1 MAKAKEEK
9 TTKTKKSDFTSL
21 YSELMDLTTKEET
34 FWPSGS
40 IIFDSIVSNGR
51 GIPEGTFIEIASE
64 SGCGKSTMC
73 LHISK
78 KYCSQGKRVIYID
91 TESGLNGNQIDC
103 FGMRQ
108 YVDDM
113 LFIPVRLQT
122 YGEVDD
128 FLCKVINDPDVA
140 LIIYDSI
147 TATVPAR
154 LTEKN
159 VDEMNEPGVA
169 ARAQSNFMQ
178 KFKARFK
185 NSNKTVI
192 FVNQLRTKIAMGYG
206 QVTKL
211 AQAGGQA
218 LGYYMDVRVMLKKI
232 KMLEQTLEGYEKPV
246 PYGADLA
253 IWTDKNRYARPML
266 KKIISIHFGK
276 GISNAGA
283 IRQVLEYHHVVERV
297 PRKGWNVKY
306 QGEDVLVPKDDLET
320 FIKDHFEYFAEVA
333 DSLGGI
339 ALIPNEDDEVVD
351 SAAELSQ
358 DVTYDPDDVEEQ
370 DDSSDE

>member
-1 MAKAKEEK
+1 MAKIDF
-9 TTKTKKSDFTSL
+9 KKL
-21 YSELMDLTTKEET
+21 YSELTDLTAKEER
-34 FWPSGS
+34 FNPSGS
-40 IIFDSIVSNGR
+40 IILDAIVSNGR
-51 GIPEGTFIEIASE
+51 GLPEGVFIEIASE

-73 LHISK
+73 LHIAK

-113 LFIPVRLQT
+113 LFVPVRMQT
-122 YGEVDD
+122 YGEVDN
-128 FLCKVINDPDVA
+128 FLCQILEDPEVA
-140 LIIYDSI
+140 LIVYDSI
-147 TATVPAR
+147 TATVPGR

-169 ARAQSNFMQ
+169 ARIQSNFMQ

-206 QVTKL
+206 QITKL

-218 LGYYMDVRVMLKKI
+218 LGYYMDVRIMMKKI
-232 KMLEQTLEGYEKPV
+232 KMLEQTLPGYEKPV
-246 PYGADLA
+246 PYGCDLA
-253 IWTDKNRYARPML
+253 IWTDKNRYARPLL
-266 KKIISIHFGK
+266 KKIITIHFGK

-283 IRQVLEYHHVVERV
+283 IRAVLEYHGVVEKV
-297 PRKGWNVKY
+297 PRKGYKIKY
-306 QGEDVLVPKDDLET
+306 QGEEVMVKTDEVEN
-320 FIKDHFEYFAEVA
+320 FIKERLQYFAEVA
-333 DSLGGI
+333 DGLGGI
-339 ALIPNEDDEVVD
+339 ALIPNEEDEVID
-351 SAAELSQ
+351 SSAELS
-358 DVTYDPDDVEEQ
+358 DSISVDDEPEE
-370 DDSSDE
+370 E

>member
-1 MAKAKEEK
+1 MARLDYKKMYSELIDLTAKEEV
-9 TTKTKKSDFTSL
+9 FH
-21 YSELMDLTTKEET
+21 
-34 FWPSGS
+34 PSGS
-40 IIFDSIVSNGR
+40 IILDAVISDGR

-73 LHISK
+73 FHIAK

-91 TESGLNGNQIDC
+91 TESGVNGNQIDC
-103 FGMRQ
+103 FGLRD
-108 YVDDM
+108 YVDQM

-122 YGEVDD
+122 YGEVDE
-128 FLCKVINDPDVA
+128 FLCKVLEDPEVA

-147 TATVPAR
+147 TATVPGR

-169 ARAQSNFMQ
+169 ARLQSNFMQ

-192 FVNQLRTKIAMGYG
+192 FINQLRTKIAMGYG

-218 LGYYMDVRVMLKKI
+218 LGYYMDIRLMMKAVKK
-232 KMLEQTLEGYEKPV
+232 LEQTLPGYEKPV
-246 PYGADLA
+246 PYGCDLA
-253 IWTDKNRYARPML
+253 IWADKNRFARPFL
-266 KKIISIHFGK
+266 KKVITIHFGK

-283 IRQVLEYHHVVERV
+283 VRSVLEYHGVVERV
-297 PRKGWNVKY
+297 LRKGWKVQFK
-306 QGEDVLVPKDDLET
+306 GEEITVQKDEIDN
-320 FIKDHFEYFAEVA
+320 FIKENFAYFAEVA

-339 ALIPNEDDEVVD
+339 KLIPNSDDEEVID
-351 SAAELSQ
+351 SSAELSECVSL
-358 DVTYDPDDVEEQ
+358 DSDDYDETE
-370 DDSSDE
+370 

>member
-1 MAKAKEEK
+1 MSKIDFKKLYSEMIDLTAKEEV
-9 TTKTKKSDFTSL
+9 FCQ
-21 YSELMDLTTKEET
+21 
-34 FWPSGS
+34 SGS
-40 IIFDSIVSNGR
+40 IILDAIVSNGR
-51 GIPEGTFIEIASE
+51 GLPEGVFIEIASE

-73 LHISK
+73 LHIAK

-108 YVDDM
+108 YVEDM

-122 YGEVDD
+122 YGEVDN
-128 FLCKVINDPDVA
+128 FLCQILEDPEVA
-140 LIIYDSI
+140 LIVYDSI
-147 TATVPAR
+147 TATVPGR

-169 ARAQSNFMQ
+169 ARIQSNFMQ
-178 KFKARFK
+178 KFKSRFK

-192 FVNQLRTKIAMGYG
+192 FINQLRTKIAMGYG

-218 LGYYMDVRVMLKKI
+218 LGYYMDVRIMMKKI
-232 KMLEQTLEGYEKPV
+232 KMLEQTLPGYEKPV
-246 PYGADLA
+246 PYGCDLA

-266 KKIISIHFGK
+266 KKIITIHFGK

-283 IRQVLEYHHVVERV
+283 LRAVLEYHGVVTRV
-297 PRKGWNVKY
+297 PRKGWSVKY
-306 QGEDVLVPKDDLET
+306 QGEDVQVAKDDIET
-320 FIKDHFEYFAEVA
+320 FIKDHLQYFAEVA
-333 DSLGGI
+333 DTLGGI
-339 ALIPNEDDEVVD
+339 ALIPNPEDEVID
-351 SAAELSQ
+351 SSSELS
-358 DVTYDPDDVEEQ
+358 DSVSVDTDDVE
-370 DDSSDE
+370 SD

>member
-1 MAKAKEEK
+1 MAK
-9 TTKTKKSDFTSL
+9 TTSGDFTKL
-21 YSELMDLTTKEET
+21 YSELMDLTTREEKFSPT
-34 FWPSGS
+34 GS
-40 IIFDSIVSNGR
+40 IILDAVLSDGR
-51 GIPEGTFIEIASE
+51 GLPEGVFVEIASE

-73 LHISK
+73 LHIAK
-78 KYCSQGKRVIYID
+78 KYCQQGKRVIYID

-103 FGMRQ
+103 FGMRE

-122 YGEVDD
+122 YGQIDD
-128 FLCKVINDPDVA
+128 FLCKILDDKEVA

-147 TATVPAR
+147 TATVPSR

-169 ARAQSNFMQ
+169 ARAQSYFMQ

-211 AQAGGQA
+211 TQAGGQA
-218 LGYYMDVRVMLKKI
+218 LGYYMDVRVMLRKV
-232 KMLEQTLEGYEKPV
+232 KMLEQTLPGYDKPV
-246 PYGADLA
+246 PYGCDLA
-253 IWTDKNRYARPML
+253 IWTDKNRYARPLL
-266 KKIISIHFGK
+266 KKVITIHFGK

-283 IRQVLEYHHVVERV
+283 IRNVLEYHGILERV
-297 PRKGWNVKY
+297 PRKGYKVKY
-306 QGEDVLVPKDDLET
+306 KDEEVIVKKEELDNY
-320 FIKDHFEYFAEVA
+320 IKERMSYFAEVA
-333 DSLGGI
+333 DGLGGI
-339 ALIPNEDDEVVD
+339 KLIPNEEDEVID
-351 SAAELSQ
+351 STSELST
-358 DVTYDPDDVEEQ
+358 DTIIDEDDIDETVCSNDE
-370 DDSSDE
+370 SDEAPF

>member
-1 MAKAKEEK
+1 MAKI
-9 TTKTKKSDFTSL
+9 DFSKL
-21 YSELMDLTTKEET
+21 YGELMDLTTKEES
-34 FWPSGS
+34 FSPSGS
-40 IIFDSIVSNGR
+40 IILDAIVSNGR
-51 GIPEGTFIEIASE
+51 GLPAGTFIEIASE

-73 LHISK
+73 LHIAK
-78 KYCSQGKRVIYID
+78 KYCAQGKRVIYID
-91 TESGLNGNQIDC
+91 TEQGLNGNQIDC

-128 FLCKVINDPDVA
+128 FLCKVLEDKDVA

-147 TATVPAR
+147 TATVPGR

-169 ARAQSNFMQ
+169 ARIQSNFMQ

-185 NSNKTVI
+185 NTDKTVI

-218 LGYYMDVRVMLKKI
+218 LGYYMDIRIMMKKI
-232 KMLEQTLEGYEKPV
+232 KMLEQTLPGYEKPV
-246 PYGADLA
+246 PYGCDLA
-253 IWTDKNRYARPML
+253 IWCDKNRYARPLL
-266 KKIISIHFGK
+266 KKIITIHFGK

-283 IRQVLEYHHVVERV
+283 LRSVLEYHGVVTRV

-306 QGEDVLVPKDDLET
+306 QGEDVLIAKDDLEA
-320 FIKDHFEYFAEVA
+320 FIKDHLQYFAEVA
-333 DSLGGI
+333 DGLGGI
-339 ALIPNEDDEVVD
+339 ALIPNPEDEVID
-351 SAAELSQ
+351 SSAELSSG
-358 DVTYDPDDVEEQ
+358 VNADPDDV
-370 DDSSDE
+370 DETE

>member
-1 MAKAKEEK
+1 MAKI
-9 TTKTKKSDFTSL
+9 DFSKL
-21 YSELMDLTTKEET
+21 YGELMDLTTKEES
-34 FWPSGS
+34 FSPSGS
-40 IIFDSIVSNGR
+40 IILDAIVSNGR
-51 GIPEGTFIEIASE
+51 GLPAGTFIEIASE

-73 LHISK
+73 LHIAK
-78 KYCSQGKRVIYID
+78 KYCAQGKRVIYID
-91 TESGLNGNQIDC
+91 TEQGLNGNQIDC

-128 FLCKVINDPDVA
+128 FLCKVLEDKDVA

-147 TATVPAR
+147 TATVPGR

-169 ARAQSNFMQ
+169 ARIQSNFMQ

-185 NSNKTVI
+185 NTDKTVI

-218 LGYYMDVRVMLKKI
+218 LGYYMDIRIMMKKI
-232 KMLEQTLEGYEKPV
+232 KMLEQTLPGYEKPV
-246 PYGADLA
+246 PYGCDLA
-253 IWTDKNRYARPML
+253 IWCDKNRYARPLL
-266 KKIISIHFGK
+266 KKIITIHFGK

-283 IRQVLEYHHVVERV
+283 LRSVLEYHGVVTRV

-306 QGEDVLVPKDDLET
+306 QGEDILIAKDDLEA
-320 FIKDHFEYFAEVA
+320 FIKDHLQYFAEVA
-333 DSLGGI
+333 DGLGGI
-339 ALIPNEDDEVVD
+339 ALIPNPEDEVID
-351 SAAELSQ
+351 SSAELSSG
-358 DVTYDPDDVEEQ
+358 VNADPDDI
-370 DDSSDE
+370 DETE

>member
-1 MAKAKEEK
+1 MAKLDYKKMYSELIDLTAKEEA
-9 TTKTKKSDFTSL
+9 FH
-21 YSELMDLTTKEET
+21 
-34 FWPSGS
+34 PSGS
-40 IIFDSIVSNGR
+40 IILDAVISDGR

-73 LHISK
+73 FHIAK

-91 TESGLNGNQIDC
+91 TESGVNGNQIDC
-103 FGMRQ
+103 FGLRD
-108 YVDDM
+108 YVDQM

-122 YGEVDD
+122 YGEVDE
-128 FLCKVINDPDVA
+128 FLCKVLEDPEVS

-147 TATVPAR
+147 TATVPGR

-169 ARAQSNFMQ
+169 ARLQSNFMQ

-192 FVNQLRTKIAMGYG
+192 FINQLRTKIAMGYG

-218 LGYYMDVRVMLKKI
+218 LGYYMDVRLMMKAVKK
-232 KMLEQTLEGYEKPV
+232 LEQTLPGYEKPV
-246 PYGADLA
+246 PYGCDLA
-253 IWTDKNRYARPML
+253 IWADKNRFARPFL
-266 KKIISIHFGK
+266 KKVITIHFGK
-276 GISNAGA
+276 GVSNAGA
-283 IRQVLEYHHVVERV
+283 VRSVLEYHGVVERV
-297 PRKGWNVKY
+297 LRKGWKVQFK
-306 QGEDVLVPKDDLET
+306 GEEITVQKDEIDN
-320 FIKDHFEYFAEVA
+320 FIKENFAYFAEVA

-339 ALIPNEDDEVVD
+339 KLIPNSDDEEVID
-351 SAAELSQ
+351 SSAELSECVSL
-358 DVTYDPDDVEEQ
+358 DSDDYDETE
-370 DDSSDE
+370 

>member
-1 MAKAKEEK
+1 MSKINFQK
-9 TTKTKKSDFTSL
+9 L
-21 YSELMDLTTKEET
+21 YSDMIDLTAREER
-34 FWPSGS
+34 FSPSGS
-40 IIFDSIVSNGR
+40 IILDAIVSNGR
-51 GIPEGTFIEIASE
+51 GLPEGVFIEIASE

-73 LHISK
+73 LHIAK

-122 YGEVDD
+122 YGEVDN
-128 FLCKVINDPDVA
+128 FLCQILEDPEVA
-140 LIIYDSI
+140 LIVYDSI
-147 TATVPAR
+147 TATVPGR

-169 ARAQSNFMQ
+169 ARIQSNFMQ
-178 KFKARFK
+178 KFKSRFK

-218 LGYYMDVRVMLKKI
+218 LGYYMDVRIMMKKI
-232 KMLEQTLEGYEKPV
+232 KMLEQTLPGYEKPV
-246 PYGADLA
+246 PYGCDLA
-253 IWTDKNRYARPML
+253 IWTDKNRYARPLL
-266 KKIISIHFGK
+266 KKVITIHFGK

-283 IRQVLEYHHVVERV
+283 LRSVLEYHGVVTRV
-297 PRKGWNVKY
+297 PRKGWAVKY
-306 QGEDVLVPKDDLET
+306 QSDEVQVAKDDIET
-320 FIKDHFEYFAEVA
+320 FIKDHLQYFVEVA
-333 DSLGGI
+333 DELGGI
-339 ALIPNEDDEVVD
+339 ALIPNPEDEVID
-351 SAAELSQ
+351 SSAELAESIE
-358 DVTYDPDDVEEQ
+358 PDI
-370 DDSSDE
+370 DEDE

>member
-1 MAKAKEEK
+1 MAKLDYKKMYSELIDLTAKEEV
-9 TTKTKKSDFTSL
+9 FH
-21 YSELMDLTTKEET
+21 
-34 FWPSGS
+34 PSGS
-40 IIFDSIVSNGR
+40 IILDAVISDGR

-73 LHISK
+73 FHIAK

-91 TESGLNGNQIDC
+91 TESGVNGNQIDC
-103 FGMRQ
+103 FGLRD
-108 YVDDM
+108 YVDQM

-122 YGEVDD
+122 YGEVDE
-128 FLCKVINDPDVA
+128 FLCKVLEDPEVA

-147 TATVPAR
+147 TATVPGR

-169 ARAQSNFMQ
+169 ARLQSNFMQ

-192 FVNQLRTKIAMGYG
+192 FINQLRTKIAMGYG

-218 LGYYMDVRVMLKKI
+218 LGYYMDIRLMMKAVKK
-232 KMLEQTLEGYEKPV
+232 LEQTLPGYEKPV
-246 PYGADLA
+246 PYGCDLA
-253 IWTDKNRYARPML
+253 IWADKNRFARPFL
-266 KKIISIHFGK
+266 KKVITIHFGK

-283 IRQVLEYHHVVERV
+283 VRSVLEYHGVVERV
-297 PRKGWNVKY
+297 LRKGWKVQFK
-306 QGEDVLVPKDDLET
+306 GEEITVQKDEIDN
-320 FIKDHFEYFAEVA
+320 FIKENFAYFAEVA

-339 ALIPNEDDEVVD
+339 KLIPNSDDEEVID
-351 SAAELSQ
+351 SSAELSECVSL
-358 DVTYDPDDVEEQ
+358 DSDDYDETE
-370 DDSSDE
+370 

>member
-1 MAKAKEEK
+1 MSKIDFKKLYGEMIDLTAKEEI
-9 TTKTKKSDFTSL
+9 FN
-21 YSELMDLTTKEET
+21 
-34 FWPSGS
+34 PSGS
-40 IIFDSIVSNGR
+40 IILDAIVSNGR
-51 GIPEGTFIEIASE
+51 GLPEGVFIEIASE

-73 LHISK
+73 LHIAK

-122 YGEVDD
+122 YGEVDK
-128 FLCKVINDPDVA
+128 FLCQVLEDPEVS
-140 LIIYDSI
+140 LIVYDSI
-147 TATVPAR
+147 TATVPGR

-169 ARAQSNFMQ
+169 ARIQSNFMQ
-178 KFKARFK
+178 KFKSRFK

-218 LGYYMDVRVMLKKI
+218 LGYYMDVRIMMKKI
-232 KMLEQTLEGYEKPV
+232 KMLEQTLPGYEKPV
-246 PYGADLA
+246 PYGCDLA
-253 IWTDKNRYARPML
+253 IWCDKNRYARPLL
-266 KKIISIHFGK
+266 KKIITIHFGK

-283 IRQVLEYHHVVERV
+283 LRAVLEYHGVVTRV
-297 PRKGWNVKY
+297 LRKGWNVKY
-306 QGEDVLVPKDDLET
+306 QGEEILVGKDDIDT
-320 FIKDHFEYFAEVA
+320 FIKDRLQYFVDVA
-333 DSLGGI
+333 DELGGI
-339 ALIPNEDDEVVD
+339 ALIPNPEDEVID
-351 SAAELSQ
+351 SSAELSDTVSADADLDDA
-358 DVTYDPDDVEEQ
+358 DV
-370 DDSSDE
+370 SD

>member
-1 MAKAKEEK
+1 MAKV
-9 TTKTKKSDFTSL
+9 DFNKL
-21 YSELMDLTTKEET
+21 YESLMDLTCKEEVFT
-34 FWPSGS
+34 PSGS
-40 IIFDSIVSNGR
+40 IIFDAIVSDGR
-51 GIPEGTFIEIASE
+51 GLPEGVFIEIASE

-73 LHISK
+73 LHIAK

-108 YVDDM
+108 YVENM
-113 LFIPVRLQT
+113 LFIPVRMQT
-122 YGEVDD
+122 YGEVDT
-128 FLCKVINDPDVA
+128 FLTQILDDKEVS

-147 TATVPAR
+147 TATVPGR

-218 LGYYMDVRVMLKKI
+218 LGYYMDIRIMMKKI
-232 KMLEQTLEGYEKPV
+232 KMLEQTLPGYEKPV
-246 PYGADLA
+246 PYGCDLA
-253 IWTDKNRYARPML
+253 IWADKNRYARPLL
-266 KKIISIHFGK
+266 KKVITIHFGK

-283 IRQVLEYHHVVERV
+283 LRSVLEYHGIVTRV
-297 PRKGWNVKY
+297 LRKGWNVKY
-306 QGEDVLVPKDDLET
+306 QGEDIIVPKDDIDN
-320 FIKDHFEYFAEVA
+320 FIKDHLSYFVDVA
-333 DSLGGI
+333 DHLGGI
-339 ALIPNEDDEVVD
+339 KLIPNPEDEVVD
-351 SAAELSQ
+351 TEAELGKDTNC
-358 DVTYDPDDVEEQ
+358 DVDEE
-370 DDSSDE
+370 E

>member
-1 MAKAKEEK
+1 MAKATSDKEKRK
-9 TTKTKKSDFTSL
+9 TDFTKL
-21 YSELMDLTTKEET
+21 YSEIMDLTCREESFT
-34 FWPSGS
+34 ASGS
-40 IIFDSIVSNGR
+40 IILDAIISNGR
-51 GIPEGTFIEIASE
+51 GIPAGTFIEIASE

-73 LHISK
+73 IHIAK
-78 KYCSQGKRVIYID
+78 RYCAQGKRVIYID
-91 TESGLNGNQIDC
+91 TEQGLNGNQIDC
-103 FGMRQ
+103 FGLRQ

-113 LFIPVRLQT
+113 LFIPVRMQT

-128 FLCKVINDPDVA
+128 FLCKVLEDKDVA

-147 TATVPAR
+147 TATVPGR

-169 ARAQSNFMQ
+169 ARIQSNFMQ

-185 NSNKTVI
+185 NTDKTVI
-192 FVNQLRTKIAMGYG
+192 FVNQLRTRIAMGYG

-211 AQAGGQA
+211 TQAGGQA
-218 LGYYMDVRVMLKKI
+218 LGYYMDVRIMLKKVM
-232 KMLEQTLEGYEKPV
+232 MLEQTLPGYEKPV

-253 IWTDKNRYARPML
+253 IWCDKNRYARPLL
-266 KKIISIHFGK
+266 KKVITIHFGK

-283 IRQVLEYHHVVERV
+283 VRSVLEYHGIIERV

-306 QGEDVLVPKDDLET
+306 QNEIVQVPKDDLDS
-320 FIKDHFEYFAEVA
+320 FLKSHLEYFVELA

-339 ALIPNEDDEVVD
+339 ALVPDSDEEVAD
-351 SAAELSQ
+351 SETELSN
-358 DVTYDPDDVEEQ
+358 EEVISIE
-370 DDSSDE
+370 DSDEDE

>member
-1 MAKAKEEK
+1 MAKC
-9 TTKTKKSDFTSL
+9 DFSKL
-21 YSELMDLTTKEET
+21 YSELMDLTTKDEV
-34 FWPSGS
+34 FMPSGS
-40 IIFDSIVSNGR
+40 IILDAVISNGR
-51 GIPEGTFIEIASE
+51 GLPEGTFIEIASE

-73 LHISK
+73 LHIAK

-103 FGMRQ
+103 FGMRH

-128 FLCKVINDPDVA
+128 FLLKVLEDKEVA

-147 TATVPAR
+147 TATVPGR

-169 ARAQSNFMQ
+169 ARIQSNFMQ

-218 LGYYMDVRVMLKKI
+218 LGYYMDVRIMMKKV
-232 KMLEQTLEGYEKPV
+232 KMLEQTLPGYEKPV
-246 PYGADLA
+246 PYGCDLA
-253 IWTDKNRYARPML
+253 IWTDKNRYARPLL
-266 KKIISIHFGK
+266 KKVITIHFGK

-283 IRQVLEYHHVVERV
+283 IRAVLEYHGVVEKV
-297 PRKGWNVKY
+297 PRKGYRIKY
-306 QGEDVLVPKDDLET
+306 QNEEVMVKTDEVES
-320 FIKDHFEYFAEVA
+320 FIKDRLKYFADVA

-339 ALIPNEDDEVVD
+339 ALIPNEEDEVTD
-351 SAAELSQ
+351 SSEELGETISF
-358 DVTYDPDDVEEQ
+358 DEDSVEEV
-370 DDSSDE
+370 DE

>member
-1 MAKAKEEK
+1 MAARGI
-9 TTKTKKSDFTSL
+9 DFSKL
-21 YSELMDLTTKEET
+21 YGELMDLTCREEQ
-34 FWPSGS
+34 FSPSGS
-40 IIFDSIVSNGR
+40 IILDAIISNGR

-73 LHISK
+73 LHIAK

-91 TESGLNGNQIDC
+91 TEQGLNGNQIDC

-113 LFIPVRLQT
+113 LFIPVRMQT

-128 FLCKVINDPDVA
+128 FLCKVLEDKDVA

-147 TATVPAR
+147 TATVPGR

-169 ARAQSNFMQ
+169 ARLQSNFMQ

-185 NSNKTVI
+185 NTDKTVI

-218 LGYYMDVRVMLKKI
+218 LGYYMDIRIMMRKI
-232 KMLEQTLEGYEKPV
+232 KMLEQTLPGYEKPV
-246 PYGADLA
+246 PYGCDLA
-253 IWTDKNRYARPML
+253 IWCDKNRYARPLL
-266 KKIISIHFGK
+266 KKIITIHFGK

-283 IRQVLEYHHVVERV
+283 LRAVLEYHGVVTRV

-306 QGEDVLVPKDDLET
+306 QGEDVLVAKDDIDE
-320 FIKDHFEYFAEVA
+320 FIKDHLQYFAEVA
-333 DSLGGI
+333 DGLGGI
-339 ALIPNEDDEVVD
+339 ALIPNPEDEVID
-351 SAAELSQ
+351 SSAELSEN
-358 DVTYDPDDVEEQ
+358 VSYDTDDI
-370 DDSSDE
+370 DETE

>member
-1 MAKAKEEK
+1 MAKATADKEKRK
-9 TTKTKKSDFTSL
+9 TDFTKL
-21 YSELMDLTTKEET
+21 YSEIMDLTCREES
-34 FWPSGS
+34 FVPSGS
-40 IIFDSIVSNGR
+40 IILDAIISNGR
-51 GIPEGTFIEIASE
+51 GIPAGTFIEIASE

-73 LHISK
+73 IHIAK
-78 KYCSQGKRVIYID
+78 RYCAQGRRVIYID
-91 TESGLNGNQIDC
+91 TEQGLNGNQIDC
-103 FGMRQ
+103 FGLRQ

-113 LFIPVRLQT
+113 LFIPVRMQT

-128 FLCKVINDPDVA
+128 FLCKVLEDKDVA

-147 TATVPAR
+147 TATVPGR

-169 ARAQSNFMQ
+169 ARIQSNFMQ

-185 NSNKTVI
+185 NTDKTVI
-192 FVNQLRTKIAMGYG
+192 FVNQLRTRIAMGYG

-211 AQAGGQA
+211 TQAGGQA
-218 LGYYMDVRVMLKKI
+218 LGYYMDVRIMLKKVM
-232 KMLEQTLEGYEKPV
+232 MLEQTLPGYEKPV

-253 IWTDKNRYARPML
+253 IWCDKNRYARPLL
-266 KKIISIHFGK
+266 KKVITIHFGK

-283 IRQVLEYHHVVERV
+283 VRSVLEYHGIIERV

-306 QGEDVLVPKDDLET
+306 QNEIVQVPKDDLDA
-320 FIKDHFEYFAEVA
+320 FLKSHLEYFVELA

-339 ALIPNEDDEVVD
+339 ALVPDSDEEVAD
-351 SAAELSQ
+351 SETELSN
-358 DVTYDPDDVEEQ
+358 EEVISIE
-370 DDSSDE
+370 DSDEDE

>member
-1 MAKAKEEK
+1 MAKIGA
-9 TTKTKKSDFTSL
+9 TKSDFTKL
-21 YSELMDLTTKEET
+21 YSELMDLTTKTET
-34 FWPSGS
+34 FSPTGS
-40 IIFDSIVSNGR
+40 IILDAVLSDGR
-51 GIPEGTFIEIASE
+51 GLPEGVFVEIASE

-73 LHISK
+73 LHIAK
-78 KYCSQGKRVIYID
+78 KYCQQGKRVIYID

-103 FGMRQ
+103 FGMRE
-108 YVDDM
+108 YVDEM
-113 LFIPVRLQT
+113 LFVPVRLQT
-122 YGEVDD
+122 YGQVDD
-128 FLCKVINDPDVA
+128 FLCKVLEDKDVS

-185 NSNKTVI
+185 NSNKTII

-218 LGYYMDVRVMLKKI
+218 LGYYMDIRLMMKKV
-232 KMLEQTLEGYEKPV
+232 KMLEQTLPGYDKPV
-246 PYGADLA
+246 PYGCDLA
-253 IWTDKNRYARPML
+253 IWSDKNRYARPLL
-266 KKIISIHFGK
+266 KKIITVHYGK

-283 IRQVLEYHHVVERV
+283 IRSVLEYHHIIEYIQ
-297 PRKGWNVKY
+297 RKGWKVKY
-306 QGEDVLVPKDDLET
+306 NDEELIIKKDELED
-320 FIKDHFEYFAEVA
+320 FIKEHIKYFAEVA
-333 DSLGGI
+333 DQCGGI
-339 ALIPNEDDEVVD
+339 KLIPNSEDEVATIDDESPESSEEDLNDSIEDDD
-351 SAAELSQ
+351 
-358 DVTYDPDDVEEQ
+358 
-370 DDSSDE
+370 

>member
-1 MAKAKEEK
+1 MAGRI
-9 TTKTKKSDFTSL
+9 DFNKI
-21 YSELMDLTTKEET
+21 YSELMDLTCKEET
-34 FWPSGS
+34 FTPSGS
-40 IIFDSIVSNGR
+40 IILDAIVSNGK
-51 GIPEGTFIEIASE
+51 GLPSGTFIEIASE

-73 LHISK
+73 FHIAK
-78 KYCSQGKRVIYID
+78 KYCSQGKRVVYID
-91 TESGLNGNQIDC
+91 TESGVNGNQVDC
-103 FGMRQ
+103 FGLRK
-108 YVDDM
+108 YVDEM

-128 FLCKVINDPDVA
+128 FLSKTVLEDDKVE

-147 TATVPAR
+147 TATVPGR

-169 ARAQSNFMQ
+169 ARLQSNFMQ

-218 LGYYMDVRVMLKKI
+218 LGYYMDVRIMMKKI
-232 KMLEQTLEGYEKPV
+232 KMLEQTLPGYEKPV
-246 PYGADLA
+246 PYGCDLA

-266 KKIISIHFGK
+266 KKIITIHFGK

-283 IRQVLEYHHVVERV
+283 IRAVLEYHGVVEKV
-297 PRKGWNVKY
+297 PRKGYKIKY
-306 QGEDVLVPKDDLET
+306 QGEEVMVKTDEVEN
-320 FIKDHFEYFAEVA
+320 FIKERLPYFAEVA
-333 DSLGGI
+333 DGLGGI
-339 ALIPNEDDEVVD
+339 ALIPNEEDEVIDSSAELTDNVSVDLDDEAVD
-351 SAAELSQ
+351 
-358 DVTYDPDDVEEQ
+358 
-370 DDSSDE
+370 

>member
-1 MAKAKEEK
+1 MAGR
-9 TTKTKKSDFTSL
+9 TDFKKL
-21 YSELMDLTTKEET
+21 YGELMDLTTKEES
-34 FWPSGS
+34 FSPSGS
-40 IIFDSIVSNGR
+40 IILDAIISNGK
-51 GIPEGTFIEIASE
+51 GLPSGTFIEIASE

-73 LHISK
+73 LHIAK
-78 KYCSQGKRVIYID
+78 KYCAQGKRVIYID

-113 LFIPVRLQT
+113 LFIPVRMQT
-122 YGEVDD
+122 YGEVDN
-128 FLCKVINDPDVA
+128 FLMQVLEDKDVA

-147 TATVPAR
+147 TATVPGR

-169 ARAQSNFMQ
+169 ARIQSNFMQ

-218 LGYYMDVRVMLKKI
+218 LGYYMDIRIMMKKI
-232 KMLEQTLEGYEKPV
+232 KMLEQTLPGYEKPV
-246 PYGADLA
+246 PYGCDLA

-266 KKIISIHFGK
+266 KKIITIHFGK

-283 IRQVLEYHHVVERV
+283 IRAVLEYHGVVEKI
-297 PRKGWNVKY
+297 PRKGYKIKY
-306 QGEDVLVPKDDLET
+306 QDEEVMVKTDEVEG
-320 FIKDHFEYFAEVA
+320 FIKERLKYFAEVA

-339 ALIPNEDDEVVD
+339 ALIPNEEDEVID
-351 SAAELSQ
+351 SSAELGETVSL
-358 DVTYDPDDVEEQ
+358 DEDDVEEPS
-370 DDSSDE
+370 DD

>member
-1 MAKAKEEK
+1 MAGR
-9 TTKTKKSDFTSL
+9 TDFKKL
-21 YSELMDLTTKEET
+21 YGELMDLTTKEES
-34 FWPSGS
+34 FSPSGS
-40 IIFDSIVSNGR
+40 IILDAIISNGK
-51 GIPEGTFIEIASE
+51 GLPSGTFIEIASE

-73 LHISK
+73 LHIAK
-78 KYCSQGKRVIYID
+78 KYCAQGKRVIYID

-113 LFIPVRLQT
+113 LFIPVRMQT
-122 YGEVDD
+122 YGEVDN
-128 FLCKVINDPDVA
+128 FLMQVLEDKDVA

-147 TATVPAR
+147 TATVPGR

-169 ARAQSNFMQ
+169 ARIQSNFMQ

-218 LGYYMDVRVMLKKI
+218 LGYYMDIRIMMKKI
-232 KMLEQTLEGYEKPV
+232 KMLEQTLPGYEKPV
-246 PYGADLA
+246 PYGCDLA

-266 KKIISIHFGK
+266 KKIITIHFGK

-283 IRQVLEYHHVVERV
+283 IRAVLEYHGVVEKV
-297 PRKGWNVKY
+297 PRKGYKIKY
-306 QGEDVLVPKDDLET
+306 QDEEVMVKTDEVEG
-320 FIKDHFEYFAEVA
+320 FIKERLKYFAEVA

-339 ALIPNEDDEVVD
+339 ALIPNEEDEVID
-351 SAAELSQ
+351 SSAELGETVSL
-358 DVTYDPDDVEEQ
+358 DEDDVEEPS
-370 DDSSDE
+370 DD

>member
-1 MAKAKEEK
+1 MAKLDYKKMYSELIDLTAKEEV
-9 TTKTKKSDFTSL
+9 FH
-21 YSELMDLTTKEET
+21 
-34 FWPSGS
+34 PSGS
-40 IIFDSIVSNGR
+40 IILDAVISDGR

-73 LHISK
+73 FHIAK

-91 TESGLNGNQIDC
+91 TESGVNGNQIDC
-103 FGMRQ
+103 FGLRD
-108 YVDDM
+108 YVDQM

-122 YGEVDD
+122 YGEVDE
-128 FLCKVINDPDVA
+128 FLCKVLEDPEVA

-147 TATVPAR
+147 TATVPGR

-169 ARAQSNFMQ
+169 ARLQSNFMQ

-192 FVNQLRTKIAMGYG
+192 FINQLRTKIAMGYG

-218 LGYYMDVRVMLKKI
+218 LGYYMDIRLMMKAVKK
-232 KMLEQTLEGYEKPV
+232 LEQTLPGYEKPV
-246 PYGADLA
+246 PYGCDLA
-253 IWTDKNRYARPML
+253 LWADKNRFARPFL
-266 KKIISIHFGK
+266 KKVITIHFGK
-276 GISNAGA
+276 GVSNAGA
-283 IRQVLEYHHVVERV
+283 VRSVLEYHGVVERV
-297 PRKGWNVKY
+297 LRKGWKVQFK
-306 QGEDVLVPKDDLET
+306 GEEITVQKDEIDN
-320 FIKDHFEYFAEVA
+320 FIKENFAYFAEVA

-339 ALIPNEDDEVVD
+339 KLIPNSDDEEVID
-351 SAAELSQ
+351 SSAELSECVSL
-358 DVTYDPDDVEEQ
+358 DSDDYDETE
-370 DDSSDE
+370 

>member
-1 MAKAKEEK
+1 MAGK
-9 TTKTKKSDFTSL
+9 TDFTKL
-21 YSELMDLTTKEET
+21 YSEMISLNASEET
-34 FWPSGS
+34 FIPSGS
-40 IIFDSIVSNGR
+40 IILDAIVSNGR
-51 GIPEGTFIEIASE
+51 GLPAGAFVEIASE

-128 FLCKVINDPDVA
+128 FLCKVIEDKDVA

-147 TATVPAR
+147 TATVPGR

-169 ARAQSNFMQ
+169 ARIQSNFMQ
-178 KFKARFK
+178 KFKSRFK
-185 NSNKTVI
+185 NSDKTVI

-206 QVTKL
+206 QITKL
-211 AQAGGQA
+211 TQAGGQA
-218 LGYYMDVRVMLKKI
+218 LGYYMDVRIMLKKV
-232 KMLEQTLEGYEKPV
+232 KMLEQTLPGYEKPV
-246 PYGADLA
+246 PYGCDLA

-266 KKIISIHFGK
+266 KKVITIHFGK

-283 IRQVLEYHHVVERV
+283 IRAVLEYHGVVTRV
-297 PRKGWNVKY
+297 PRKGWSVKFK
-306 QGEDVLVPKDDLET
+306 GEEVIVPKDDIDD
-320 FIKDHFEYFAEVA
+320 FIKENLQYFAAEA
-333 DSLGGI
+333 DKLGGI
-339 ALIPNEDDEVVD
+339 ALIPNEEDEVVD
-351 SAAELSQ
+351 TSSELSNG
-358 DVTYDPDDVEEQ
+358 VAVDDDFVDETS
-370 DDSSDE
+370 DD

>member
-1 MAKAKEEK
+1 MAK
-9 TTKTKKSDFTSL
+9 TDFKKL
-21 YSELMDLTTKEET
+21 YSELMDLTTKDEHFNPT
-34 FWPSGS
+34 GS
-40 IIFDSIVSNGR
+40 IILDAVISDGR
-51 GIPEGTFIEIASE
+51 GLPEGIFMEIASE

-73 LHISK
+73 LHIAK

-103 FGMRQ
+103 FGMRE
-108 YVDDM
+108 YVDEM
-113 LFIPVRLQT
+113 LFIPVRMQT
-122 YGEVDD
+122 YGQVDE
-128 FLCKVINDPDVA
+128 FLCNVLEDKDVA

-147 TATVPAR
+147 TATVPGR

-169 ARAQSNFMQ
+169 ARIQSNFMQ

-218 LGYYMDVRVMLKKI
+218 LGYYMDVRLMMKKV
-232 KMLEQTLEGYEKPV
+232 KMLEQTLPGYEKPV
-246 PYGADLA
+246 PYGCDLA
-253 IWTDKNRYARPML
+253 IWSDKNRYARPLL
-266 KKIISIHFGK
+266 KKVITVHFGK

-283 IRQVLEYHHVVERV
+283 IRSVLEYHGVIERV
-297 PRKGWNVKY
+297 PRKGYKIKYENEDIMVKTD
-306 QGEDVLVPKDDLET
+306 QVED
-320 FIKDHFEYFAEVA
+320 FIKDHLKYFLDIA
-333 DSLGGI
+333 DTLGGI
-339 ALIPNEDDEVVD
+339 KLIPNEEDEVID
-351 SAAELSQ
+351 SSSELTDSVSLTDDDIDAAEH
-358 DVTYDPDDVEEQ
+358 T
-370 DDSSDE
+370 DETPF

>member
-1 MAKAKEEK
+1 MARV
-9 TTKTKKSDFTSL
+9 DFSKL
-21 YSELMDLTTKEET
+21 YGELMDLTTKEEV
-34 FWPSGS
+34 FCPSGS
-40 IIFDSIVSNGR
+40 IILDAVISNGR

-73 LHISK
+73 LHIAK

-103 FGMRQ
+103 FGMRP

-113 LFIPVRLQT
+113 LFIPVRMQT

-128 FLCKVINDPDVA
+128 FLCKVLEDKDVA

-147 TATVPAR
+147 TATVPGR

-169 ARAQSNFMQ
+169 ARLQSNFMQ

-218 LGYYMDVRVMLKKI
+218 LGYYMDVRIMMKKI
-232 KMLEQTLEGYEKPV
+232 KMLEQTLPGYEKPV
-246 PYGADLA
+246 PYGCDLA
-253 IWTDKNRYARPML
+253 IWTDKNRYARPLL
-266 KKIISIHFGK
+266 KKMITIHFGK

-283 IRQVLEYHHVVERV
+283 IRSVLEYHGVVTRV
-297 PRKGWNVKY
+297 LRKGWNVKY
-306 QGEDVLVPKDDLET
+306 QGEDVLVGKDDIEN
-320 FIKDHFEYFAEVA
+320 FIKEHIQYFAEVA

-339 ALIPNEDDEVVD
+339 ALIPNAEDEVVD
-351 SAAELSQ
+351 SSAELTENVSV
-358 DVTYDPDDVEEQ
+358 DLDDTDETS
-370 DDSSDE
+370 DD

>member
-1 MAKAKEEK
+1 MANKI
-9 TTKTKKSDFTSL
+9 DFSKL
-21 YSELMDLTTKEET
+21 YDEMIDLTARQEVFNPT
-34 FWPSGS
+34 GS
-40 IIFDSIVSNGR
+40 IILDAVISDGR
-51 GIPEGTFIEIASE
+51 GLPEGVFVEIASE

-73 LHISK
+73 LHIAK

-103 FGMRQ
+103 FGMRD
-108 YVDDM
+108 YVNDR
-113 LFIPVRLQT
+113 LFIPVRMQT

-128 FLCKVINDPDVA
+128 FLTKVLEDKDVA

-147 TATVPAR
+147 TATVPGK

-169 ARAQSNFMQ
+169 ARIQSNFMQ

-206 QVTKL
+206 QITKL

-218 LGYYMDVRVMLKKI
+218 LGYYMDIRLMMKKV
-232 KMLEQTLEGYEKPV
+232 KMLEQSLPGYDKPV
-246 PYGADLA
+246 PYGCDLA
-253 IWTDKNRYARPML
+253 IWADKNRYARPLL
-266 KKIISIHFGK
+266 KKVITIHFGK

-283 IRQVLEYHHVVERV
+283 IRSVLEYHGIIERV
-297 PRKGWNVKY
+297 LRKGYRIKYKDEDITVKVDEVE
-306 QGEDVLVPKDDLET
+306 G
-320 FIKDHFEYFAEVA
+320 FIKDHLQYFLDIA
-333 DSLGGI
+333 DGLGGI
-339 ALIPNEDDEVVD
+339 KLIPNSDDEEVID
-351 SAAELSQ
+351 SSNELSQ
-358 DVTYDPDDVEEQ
+358 DVPLDPDEAELDI
-370 DDSSDE
+370 D